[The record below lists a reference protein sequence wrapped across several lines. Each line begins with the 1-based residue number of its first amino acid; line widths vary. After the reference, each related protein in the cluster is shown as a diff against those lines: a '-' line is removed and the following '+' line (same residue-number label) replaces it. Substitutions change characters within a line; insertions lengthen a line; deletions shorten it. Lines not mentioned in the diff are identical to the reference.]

1 MKYKSGQVIKTI
13 AYEVPIIN
21 EPFMYHFGIIFVE
34 EDGSV
39 FVLHNSLDKGT
50 IKETLEVFLSSREV
64 EEILPSKLENLS
76 NEELLYRFKQ
86 CDDEF
91 DYLRYNCEHFI
102 DCMEGSRPKSEQA
115 VLYALILV
123 TLIVVIKKF

>member
-13 AYEVPIIN
+13 AYEVPVVKQ
-21 EPFMYHFGIIFVE
+21 PFMYHFGIILVE

-50 IKETLEVFLSSREV
+50 IRESLDVFLSSREID
-64 EEILPSKLENLS
+64 EILPSKLENLS
-76 NEELLYRFKQ
+76 NEELIYRFKQ
-86 CDDEF
+86 CDADF

-102 DCMEGSRPKSEQA
+102 DCMEGSKPKSEQA
-115 VLYALILV
+115 FLYALILV